1 MSHLSPERIAA
12 LTDEA
17 PTPVEAAHLGECA
30 ACTAEFAAQRK
41 LARLAAAAQPVA
53 GPPLSSF
60 NALLPRLAAEGLVV
74 RPDRGA
80 VMRRW
85 SLRVAAGLA
94 LVLGG
99 GVVGRMTAD
108 TGLPVLPK
116 GNGAGGGTTVAAS
129 APGTQFTSPDDAV
142 QALNV
147 SQKTYENAAAYLAAQ
162 DTSAHF
168 IGLSETTYRTR
179 LQALDQMAAIT
190 RAALYQAPQDPM
202 LNQAYLATQSAR
214 ATTLRQINQAMP
226 AAKRLGS
233 Y

>member
-1 MSHLSPERIAA
+1 MSHLSTERIAA
-12 LTDEA
+12 LIDEP
-17 PTPVEAAHLGECA
+17 PTPAEAAHLGTCA
-30 ACTAEFAAQRK
+30 DCTAEFAAQRR

-53 GPPLSSF
+53 GVPLSNF
-60 NALLPRLAAEGLVV
+60 DALLPRLQAEGLVTV
-74 RPDRGA
+74 ADRGGA
-80 VMRRW
+80 VRRW
-85 SLRVAAGLA
+85 AVRVAAAVA

-99 GVVGRMTAD
+99 AVAGRMTAD
-108 TGLPVLPK
+108 TGLPMLPK
-116 GNGAGGGTTVAAS
+116 GPASGATVASAS
-129 APGTQFTSPDDAV
+129 DAGVQFRTADDAV

-162 DTSAHF
+162 DSSAHF

-214 ATTLRQINQAMP
+214 ASTLRQINQTMP
-226 AAKRLGS
+226 SAKRLGS